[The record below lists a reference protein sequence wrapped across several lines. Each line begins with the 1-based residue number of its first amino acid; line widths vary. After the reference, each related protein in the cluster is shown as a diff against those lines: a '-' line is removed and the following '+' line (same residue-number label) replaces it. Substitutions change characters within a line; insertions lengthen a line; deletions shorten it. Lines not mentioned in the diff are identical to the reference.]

1 MDPHGEAMDHEE
13 DRSDNERH
21 PGYFGTPGYGGAA
34 AQGNGNGQLLA
45 QLEHGAGATQV
56 TSSTRCAG
64 RSRR

>member
-1 MDPHGEAMDHEE
+1 MDPHREAMDQEE
-13 DRSDNERH
+13 GRSDNEGD
-21 PGYFGTPGYGGAA
+21 PGYSGSPGNGGAA